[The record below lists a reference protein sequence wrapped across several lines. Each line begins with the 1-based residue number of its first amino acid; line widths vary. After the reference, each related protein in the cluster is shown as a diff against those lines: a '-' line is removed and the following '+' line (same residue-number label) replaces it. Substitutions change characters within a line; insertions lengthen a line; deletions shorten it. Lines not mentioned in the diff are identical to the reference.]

1 MFGQCLLAGISPIL
15 SRYCNAS
22 CREEV
27 DKGMVVTLSFIFAE
41 GWAKQQME
49 IQMRNMQN
57 TDFTVRNKDNRKE
70 RNGKKEDKN
79 WSPENIRSSGQ
90 ENRTT

>member
-1 MFGQCLLAGISPIL
+1 
-15 SRYCNAS
+15 
-22 CREEV
+22 
-27 DKGMVVTLSFIFAE
+27 MVVTLSVIFAE

-79 WSPENIRSSGQ
+79 WRPENIRSSGQ

>member
-1 MFGQCLLAGISPIL
+1 
-15 SRYCNAS
+15 
-22 CREEV
+22 
-27 DKGMVVTLSFIFAE
+27 MVVTLSVIFAE